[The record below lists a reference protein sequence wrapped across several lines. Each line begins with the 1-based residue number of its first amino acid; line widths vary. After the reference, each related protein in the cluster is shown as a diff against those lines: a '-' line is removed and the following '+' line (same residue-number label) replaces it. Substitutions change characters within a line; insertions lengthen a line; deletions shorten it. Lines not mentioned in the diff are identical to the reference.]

1 MSLRILVRSG
11 KDPLTPVSP
20 ESTCESNLMGN
31 NVGNLLF
38 SAATHK
44 LLSGHGNVVESHG
57 LSRFTYTDPG
67 EINER
72 FDVFVLPFANAL
84 RKKFEPKLLRYT
96 KLIEKLKIP
105 VVIAGIGAQTS
116 IDGDLDE
123 LRPVDDSVSRFMRAV
138 LARSGTVGVR
148 GEFTEA
154 YLNSLGFRD
163 VEVIGCPSM
172 FTNGPDLYVRKR
184 EPGLGAESRIAVNAS
199 SAGPMAKIVDRHAA
213 KYDGI
218 RYLCQDCRELEL
230 LLWGRGFAAS
240 NKRFKLPKSES
251 HRLYQSD
258 RMRICIDPWTWTQ
271 YLATFAFSFGA
282 RIHGNLAALVAGTP
296 AFVLAHD
303 SRTLELARYFSVP
316 HRRMSDVSATVDAAE
331 LYEEADYAALNHG
344 HSERFRRM
352 EGFLRGHGIET
363 IFSDT
368 DGLAAFNAR
377 VAETRFPGPVKT
389 AAGADGLDLTARMD
403 WLRSR
408 SERQVSALQRRVSD
422 LERMLAGSP
431 GAANRSV
438 VVRRGDGTDRLS

>member
-38 SAATHK
+38 SAASHK

-72 FDVFVLPFANAL
+72 FDVLVLPFANAL

-123 LRPVDDSVSRFMRAV
+123 LRPVDGSVTRFMRAV
-138 LARSGTVGVR
+138 LERSGTVGVR
-148 GEFTEA
+148 GEFTET

-184 EPGLGAESRIAVNAS
+184 DPGLGAESRIAVNAS

-213 KYDGI
+213 RYDGM
-218 RYLCQDCRELEL
+218 RYICQDGRELEL
-230 LLWGRGFAAS
+230 LLWGRGFSAS
-240 NKRFKLPKSES
+240 NKRFNLPKSKRD
-251 HRLYQSD
+251 RLYLTD

-271 YLATFAFSFGA
+271 YLGTFTFSFGA
-282 RIHGNLAALVAGTP
+282 RIHGNLAALIAGTP

-316 HRRMSDVSATVDAAE
+316 HRRMSDVTASTDAAE
-331 LYEEADYAALNHG
+331 LYEEADYTALNNG
-344 HSERFRRM
+344 HAERFRRF
-352 EGFLRGHGIET
+352 EAFLRMHGIES
-363 IFSDT
+363 IFSDS
-368 DGLAAFNAR
+368 DGLASFNAR
-377 VAETRFPGPVKT
+377 VARTHFPGPVKT
-389 AAGADGLDLTARMD
+389 AVGAESSELAARMD
-403 WLRSR
+403 WMRSR
-408 SERQVSALQRRVSD
+408 YEHQVGDLHRRID
-422 LERMLAGSP
+422 KLERLVAESTV
-431 GAANRSV
+431 RSV
-438 VVRRGDGTDRLS
+438 